1 MSTELNFIVQALGRI
16 EGKLDQKAEQSDF
29 LELEKR
35 VRDNETSLVRV
46 YTVGSL
52 VSLALGWIGWK

>member
-16 EGKLDQKAEQSDF
+16 EGKLDQKAEQSDL

-52 VSLALGWIGWK
+52 VTMALGWIGWK